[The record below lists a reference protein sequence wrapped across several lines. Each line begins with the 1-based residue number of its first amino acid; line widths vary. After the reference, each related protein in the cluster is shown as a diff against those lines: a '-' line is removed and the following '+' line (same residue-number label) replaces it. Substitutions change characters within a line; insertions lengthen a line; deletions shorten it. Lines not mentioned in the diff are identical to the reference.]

1 MNGQATRFCSL
12 WEMWHLQ
19 QQSISTEHGKYE
31 GQIWNELL
39 QKAGAPLLTDK
50 KKPQQFYKFHNNK
63 QSKCSYGIEAF
74 QSHSG
79 HQNHGTGQGLY
90 ELIWVKVFIFSNF
103 PIRFLQL
110 CKKLFQYLGWGR
122 ERKLHLT
129 QNLKNYIVM
138 LVKILLTV
146 AKENIKI
153 HDFQRL
159 KFYV

>member
-50 KKPQQFYKFHNNK
+50 KKPQQLYKFHNNK

-90 ELIWVKVFIFSNF
+90 ELIWVKVFIFSNLSYQIF
-103 PIRFLQL
+103 AALQKTSSVFGVRERKKTAFNTK
-110 CKKLFQYLGWGR
+110 CKKLHCDVNKDFINCSK
-122 ERKLHLT
+122 RKH
-129 QNLKNYIVM
+129 QNSGFSE
-138 LVKILLTV
+138 
-146 AKENIKI
+146 A
-153 HDFQRL
+153 
-159 KFYV
+159 